1 MGGPLRSAYSW
12 MMSRDYCQGYW
23 GRSQITEPIYLTTHQ
38 AIPINGV
45 ASLTLSID
53 VLPTTGDF
61 SALVERLNAMKGI
74 HDIKI
79 LGRE

>member
-1 MGGPLRSAYSW
+1 MIQMDDETGLLSDVLHIVA
-12 MMSRDYCQGYW
+12 DYHAN
-23 GRSQITEPIYLTTHQ
+23 ILTIHQ

-53 VLPTTGDF
+53 ILPTTGDF